1 MTPCRTFKITTSEG
15 KTIALG
21 AISPKQAE
29 HFMLAMRPDIKI
41 AMIEEIKPLP
51 DNERFHRH
59 YLQQRLGNNVARPTF
74 N

>member
-21 AISPKQAE
+21 AMSPKQAE

-51 DNERFHRH
+51 EPSADQWE
-59 YLQQRLGNNVARPTF
+59 
-74 N
+74 

>member
-29 HFMLAMRPDIKI
+29 HFMLAMRPDVRI
-41 AMIEEIKPLP
+41 AMIEEIPPLP
-51 DNERFHRH
+51 EDPK
-59 YLQQRLGNNVARPTF
+59 L
-74 N
+74 